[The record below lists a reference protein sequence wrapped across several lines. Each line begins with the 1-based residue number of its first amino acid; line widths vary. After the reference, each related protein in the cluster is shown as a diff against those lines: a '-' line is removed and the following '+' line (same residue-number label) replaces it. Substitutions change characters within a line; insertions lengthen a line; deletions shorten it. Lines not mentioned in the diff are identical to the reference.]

1 MLVIYK
7 NAWLSCAAVAL
18 GSVLSA
24 MPISPELSA
33 TSGIVL
39 SVNQAQ
45 AVVGRP
51 ATPGSLAGHH
61 RRAVRRCAAGVT
73 CK

>member
-1 MLVIYK
+1 MSIIYK
-7 NAWLSCAAVAL
+7 KAGFICAAVMVSA
-18 GSVLSA
+18 VLSA
-24 MPISPELSA
+24 MPISVERSA

-39 SVNQAQ
+39 SVIQAQ

-51 ATPGSLAGHH
+51 GTPVSVAGHH